1 MRTYKAAPAAGC
13 SIAMNHRG
21 CFNRKSKIVD
31 KRGLMTKLGVNID
44 HIATIRQARQALE
57 PDPVAAAILAE
68 LAGADGITVHLRGDR
83 RHIQDSDVR
92 RLRETVTTRLNVEMA
107 ATDEMVRIATELRP
121 DQVTLVSERA
131 SEITTEGGLDVL
143 GTMETVAAAIR
154 ALSAKD
160 IQVSIFIDP
169 DPAQVDAA
177 VKLGATM
184 IELNTRA
191 FSEACPKSP
200 DLAGPA
206 VERELTRIVQASEH
220 GKKQGLKILAGHG
233 LTYRNVRLISS
244 IPEIEELNIG
254 HNIIARASLVGM
266 ERAVREM
273 IQAMKG

>member
-1 MRTYKAAPAAGC
+1 
-13 SIAMNHRG
+13 
-21 CFNRKSKIVD
+21 
-31 KRGLMTKLGVNID
+31 MTKLGVNID

-57 PDPVAAAILAE
+57 PDPVAAAVLAE

-107 ATDEMVRIATELRP
+107 ATDGMVRIASELHP
-121 DQVTLVSERA
+121 DQATLVAERA
-131 SEITTEGGLDVL
+131 SEITTEGGLDVI
-143 GTMETVAAAIR
+143 VAKDAVEAAIR
-154 ALSAKD
+154 GLTSHD

-177 VKLGATM
+177 ARLGATM

-206 VERELTRIVQASEH
+206 IDRELSRIVQASSY

-233 LTYRNVRLISS
+233 LTYRNVRLISG

-273 IQAMKG
+273 ILAMKG

>member
-1 MRTYKAAPAAGC
+1 
-13 SIAMNHRG
+13 
-21 CFNRKSKIVD
+21 
-31 KRGLMTKLGVNID
+31 
-44 HIATIRQARQALE
+44 
-57 PDPVAAAILAE
+57 
-68 LAGADGITVHLRGDR
+68 
-83 RHIQDSDVR
+83 
-92 RLRETVTTRLNVEMA
+92 VTTRLNVEMA
-107 ATDEMVRIATELRP
+107 STDEMIRIAAELRP
-121 DQVTLVSERA
+121 DQVTLVSEKA
-131 SEITTEGGLDVL
+131 SEITTEGGLDVI

-154 ALSAKD
+154 ALSAKG

-206 VERELTRIVQASEH
+206 IERELTRIVQASEH
-220 GKKQGLKILAGHG
+220 GRKQGLKILAGHG

-254 HNIIARASLVGM
+254 HNIIARSSLVGM
-266 ERAVREM
+266 DRAVREM
-273 IQAMKG
+273 LQAMKG